1 MGFAGEESFED
12 QFQVFKMFGAVSRA
26 QRMVGWSMCVYV
38 CLCAHVLAHLLKERI
53 RSNLLWVFESSL
65 PGGFIRTI
73 LDLSEHLGRIRLDSN
88 FLVLIHC

>member
-38 CLCAHVLAHLLKERI
+38 CARAC
-53 RSNLLWVFESSL
+53 
-65 PGGFIRTI
+65 
-73 LDLSEHLGRIRLDSN
+73 
-88 FLVLIHC
+88 